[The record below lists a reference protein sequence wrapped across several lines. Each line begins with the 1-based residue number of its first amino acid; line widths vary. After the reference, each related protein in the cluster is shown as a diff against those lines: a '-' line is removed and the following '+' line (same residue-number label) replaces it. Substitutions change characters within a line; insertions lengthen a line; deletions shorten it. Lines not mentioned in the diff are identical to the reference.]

1 MHLWAKEVGADDIA
15 SDVLDRVREG
25 FGVDRDDTAAGKAR
39 TQTRRAA
46 KKASRNAA
54 NTPAKKAPEKV
65 RRAASRK
72 TTRKTTGE
80 KTVREKE

>member
-1 MHLWAKEVGADDIA
+1 MHSWAKEVGADEIA
-15 SDVLDRVREG
+15 SDVLDRVHDG
-25 FGVDRDDTAAGKAR
+25 FDVDRDDTAAGKVR

-54 NTPAKKAPEKV
+54 NKGSEKV
-65 RRAASRK
+65 CRATKRK
-72 TTRKTTGE
+72 TTRKTTRE